1 MKTPISY
8 YGGKQTML
16 KHMEPLVPSHL
27 VYTEAFCGGAAL
39 YWAKKPADIEVLNDI
54 NGNLINFY
62 RVLKSRFNELYEK
75 IETTLHSREMF
86 DFASIVYD
94 YPNFFDPVTR
104 AWALWVKS
112 KMGFAS
118 MLDGTFGYDKT
129 SNSMC
134 KKIEGSKQSF
144 TIALQKRIERTQIEC
159 TNALHVIES
168 RDCPEA
174 FHFIDPP
181 YINSDC
187 GHYTDTFNLMNFE
200 ELLTLCTTLKG
211 KFMLTMFP
219 HDVLK
224 EYIDKNGWRLVEVER
239 TISVSTVN
247 RRKQAEW
254 IVMNYELK
262 KEGYYYLDL

>member
-16 KHMEPLVPSHL
+16 KHIEPLVPEHR

-62 RVLKSRFNELYEK
+62 RVLKERFNELSVK
-75 IETTLHSREMF
+75 IDTTLHSREMF
-86 DFASIVYD
+86 DFASMVYEF
-94 YPNFFDPVTR
+94 PNFFDPVTR
-104 AWALWVKS
+104 AWALWAKS

-118 MLDGTFGYDKT
+118 MLDGTFGYYKT
-129 SNSMC
+129 TNSMC
-134 KKIEGSKQSF
+134 KKIDNSKHQF
-144 TIALQKRIERTQIEC
+144 TNALQKRIERTQIEC

-168 RDCPEA
+168 RDCAEA

-200 ELLTLCTTLKG
+200 ELLTLCAALKG

-219 HDVLK
+219 HDVLR
-224 EYIDKNGWRLVEVER
+224 EYIVRNGWHLVAVER

-247 RRKQAEW
+247 RRKQEEW
-254 IVMNYELK
+254 IVMNYEAEREK
-262 KEGYYYLDL
+262 YYTLDL

>member
-16 KHMEPLVPSHL
+16 KHMEPLVPNHL

-62 RVLKSRFNELYEK
+62 RVLKSRFNELSEK
-75 IETTLHSREMF
+75 IDSTLHSREMF
-86 DFASIVYD
+86 DFACIVYD
-94 YPNFFDPVTR
+94 YPNFFDPITR

-118 MLDGTFGYDKT
+118 MLDGSFGYDKT

-134 KKIEGSKQSF
+134 KKLESSKQSF
-144 TIALQKRIERTQIEC
+144 TRSLQKRIERTQIEC
-159 TNALHVIES
+159 TNALQVIES

-200 ELLTLCTTLKG
+200 ELLTLCGTLKG

-224 EYIDKNGWRLVEVER
+224 EYIDRHGWHLVAIER

-247 RRKQAEW
+247 RRKQEEW
-254 IVMNYELK
+254 IVMNYEAK
-262 KEGYYYLDL
+262 KEGHYRLEL